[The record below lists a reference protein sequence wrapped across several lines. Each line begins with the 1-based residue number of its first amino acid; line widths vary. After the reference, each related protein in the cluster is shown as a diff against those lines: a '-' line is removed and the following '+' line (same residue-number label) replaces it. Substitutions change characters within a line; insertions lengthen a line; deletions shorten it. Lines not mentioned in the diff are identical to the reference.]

1 MTAIIIK
8 LSDDWYIR
16 YFDESGNLL
25 GDCRCDDLK
34 YLVTD
39 ARMQG
44 CKSIQVM
51 NFNERGN

>member
-16 YFDESGNLL
+16 YFDENGNLL
-25 GDCRCDDLK
+25 GDCRYDDLK
-34 YLVTD
+34 YLVTS

-44 CKSIQVM
+44 CKSIQVIT
-51 NFNERGN
+51 NFEF